1 MAKFKQI
8 ADSLT
13 KRIILGGLGPGSR
26 MPSEKELARE
36 FEVSVQTANKALA
49 VLESSGVVDRR
60 EGLGAFVSDRLNPR
74 DLLSSSR
81 FTVSLVLDANVQGL
95 PAADGILGRL
105 AFNLQH
111 VLSKSGFAWDQVSRL
126 DAPEVLERTAES
138 DAFVTL
144 GDVDEGLLERIR
156 RGTRPC
162 ITFNRSVRKEGFY
175 SVLVNPD
182 VMGELAGRMA
192 EVGRRR
198 FLYVTDDQ
206 KKQVYDLR
214 WKAYEEAARSRGLSC
229 ERLVLPASS
238 LAAGTA
244 TPEDAAALR
253 RSDFAFLPN
262 DSLALAYMRLLER
275 QGIRVPE
282 DHAVC
287 GFDNSAAG
295 RHAAVPLTTIAYDI
309 LEASNVVADT
319 VRAALHHGSPPP
331 LTAVDAWIIWR
342 ASTETRS
349 GGGGLG

>member
-74 DLLSSSR
+74 DLMSSSR

-111 VLSKSGFAWDQVSRL
+111 VLSQSGFCWDQVSADGGSPGTHGGIR
-126 DAPEVLERTAES
+126 R
-138 DAFVTL
+138 FVTV
-144 GDVDEGLLERIR
+144 GDVDEVLLERIR

-162 ITFNRSVRKEGFY
+162 VTFNRSVPREGFY
-175 SVLVNPD
+175 SVLINPA

-206 KKQVYDLR
+206 KKQIYDLR
-214 WKAYEEAARSRGLSC
+214 WKAYEEAVRSRGLPC
-229 ERLVLPASS
+229 ERLVLPSS
-238 LAAGTA
+238 RLAAGTA
-244 TPEDAAALR
+244 TPKK
-253 RSDFAFLPN
+253 
-262 DSLALAYMRLLER
+262 
-275 QGIRVPE
+275 
-282 DHAVC
+282 
-287 GFDNSAAG
+287 
-295 RHAAVPLTTIAYDI
+295 
-309 LEASNVVADT
+309 
-319 VRAALHHGSPPP
+319 SP
-331 LTAVDAWIIWR
+331 R
-342 ASTETRS
+342 
-349 GGGGLG
+349 